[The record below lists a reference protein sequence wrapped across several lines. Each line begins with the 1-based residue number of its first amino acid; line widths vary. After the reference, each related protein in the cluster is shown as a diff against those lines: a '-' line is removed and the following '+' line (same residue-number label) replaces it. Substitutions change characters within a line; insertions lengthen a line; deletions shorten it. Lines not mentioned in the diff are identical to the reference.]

1 MLTWE
6 GQTTASVAPV
16 ALHSHIHALGLTY
29 YHDRHGDIC
38 KTSMS
43 IFFTN
48 SHGRTDAD
56 AWVRRAMGGVD
67 CGYQFT
73 MSSLIAN
80 LLINIGALLQY
91 IMHNHT

>member
-1 MLTWE
+1 
-6 GQTTASVAPV
+6 
-16 ALHSHIHALGLTY
+16 
-29 YHDRHGDIC
+29 
-38 KTSMS
+38 MS

-48 SHGRTDAD
+48 SHADGPTDAD
-56 AWVRRAMGGVD
+56 AWVRQAMGGVD